1 MQPNITMAGWLGSG
15 CKRISGFQRSCGVW
29 SGGCLFYKQWVGAP
43 GVNQSSVVLYIC
55 SQMSTATLLHQ
66 LDVFQLNI
74 AFCYL
79 KEPKISLDHG
89 PFSWCLIKFVF
100 FNNVLT
106 WVSLS
111 CRARRGCP
119 YCIPTSNSQG
129 MRLFASFMSIGLTIV
144 SDENINNIWLF
155 PWKRCMKFFFIIIV
169 NSPLSYLW
177 CSGWSKKRLS
187 SKISLGVYSQLRE
200 VCQGTLQ

>member
-1 MQPNITMAGWLGSG
+1 MITDEHSNTTAE
-15 CKRISGFQRSCGVW
+15 
-29 SGGCLFYKQWVGAP
+29 LFDYGYVDC
-43 GVNQSSVVLYIC
+43 QSLEDSVKDTLLVFLL
-55 SQMSTATLLHQ
+55 LLHQ

-74 AFCYL
+74 VFCYH

-106 WVSLS
+106 WVSLR

-119 YCIPTSNSQG
+119 YCIPKSNSQG
-129 MRLFASFMSIGLTIV
+129 MTLFASFMSIGLTIV

-155 PWKRCMKFFFIIIV
+155 PWKRCVTIFFIIIV

-200 VCQGTLQ
+200 VCQGILQ